1 MELKLLSLGFGNSV
15 IVSRIVAILSPDSSP
30 MKRLKDEAKTKGLLV
45 DATHGRKTRSI
56 IITDSHHVILS
67 AVQSDTIAQRLAA
80 DDRVERRPPGGSAGG
95 PQE

>member
-15 IVSRIVAILSPDSSP
+15 IVSRIVAVLSPDSSP
-30 MKRLKDEAKTKGLLV
+30 MKRLKDEAKGKGLLI

-80 DDRVERRPPGGSAGG
+80 DDRAEKKWGA
-95 PQE
+95 Q

>member
-15 IVSRIVAILSPDSSP
+15 IVSRIVAVLSPDSSP
-30 MKRLKDEAKTKGLLV
+30 MKRLKDEAKGKGLLV

-67 AVQSDTIAQRLAA
+67 AVQSDTIAQRLAT
-80 DDRVERRPPGGSAGG
+80 DDRMDKKGGA
-95 PQE
+95 Q

>member
-30 MKRLKDEAKTKGLLV
+30 MKRLKDEAKGKGLLI

-80 DDRVERRPPGGSAGG
+80 DDRGERKAG
-95 PQE
+95 PQ

>member
-15 IVSRIVAILSPDSSP
+15 IVSRIVAVLSPDSSP
-30 MKRLKDEAKTKGLLV
+30 MKRLKDEAKGKGLLI

-80 DDRVERRPPGGSAGG
+80 DDRTEKK
-95 PQE
+95 

>member
-15 IVSRIVAILSPDSSP
+15 IVSRIVAVLSPDSSP
-30 MKRLKDEAKTKGLLV
+30 MKRLKDEAKGKGLLI

-67 AVQSDTIAQRLAA
+67 AVQSDTIAQRLAS
-80 DDRVERRPPGGSAGG
+80 DDRTERKGGIS
-95 PQE
+95 

>member
-1 MELKLLSLGFGNSV
+1 MELRLLSLGFGNSV
-15 IVSRIVAILSPDSSP
+15 IVSRIVAVLSPDSSP
-30 MKRLKDEAKTKGLLV
+30 MKRLKDEAKGKGLLI

-80 DDRVERRPPGGSAGG
+80 DERIERKGGM
-95 PQE
+95 

>member
-15 IVSRIVAILSPDSSP
+15 IVSRIVAVLSPDSSP
-30 MKRLKDEAKTKGLLV
+30 MKRLKDEAKGKGLLI

-67 AVQSDTIAQRLAA
+67 AVQSDTIAQRLAS
-80 DDRVERRPPGGSAGG
+80 DDRGERKVGG
-95 PQE
+95 Q

>member
-15 IVSRIVAILSPDSSP
+15 IVSRIVAVLSPDSSP
-30 MKRLKDEAKTKGLLV
+30 MKRLKDEAKGKGLLI

-67 AVQSDTIAQRLAA
+67 AVQSDTIAQRLS
-80 DDRVERRPPGGSAGG
+80 DDRAEKKGGGL
-95 PQE
+95 